1 MQKGR
6 RGARHKWQLIIW
18 LAFIFAAVCG
28 QTFVR
33 AGEDLGVQSLTL
45 AFAYQASDYA
55 MKLRHMQSQFTARI
69 SRMKGTAK
77 AALAVTVQWWW
88 CGAGRTRASYLGST
102 ASRTV
107 P

>member
-28 QTFVR
+28 QTLVR

-45 AFAYQASDYA
+45 AFAYQASDYT

-69 SRMKGTAK
+69 SRMKGTSKSSISSNSAM
-77 AALAVTVQWWW
+77 VVVWGW
-88 CGAGRTRASYLGST
+88 SYTCIILRFDG
-102 ASRTV
+102 
-107 P
+107 